1 MLRLKDI
8 VSNGEKKFLE
18 MNEKLLIL
26 DFLSIPTEIFS
37 HETFSFDPFYDL
49 EMEKSFQT
57 SRNERIG
64 FLFLLCLLRQLIH
77 VFCVKWAVE
86 AEDRANLESPLKSNF
101 IFSSFERKW
110 NEVVW
115 SG

>member
-1 MLRLKDI
+1 
-8 VSNGEKKFLE
+8 

-26 DFLSIPTEIFS
+26 DFLSIPTEIFP

-57 SRNERIG
+57 SRNVRIG
-64 FLFLLCLLRQLIH
+64 FLFLLCLLLQLIH

-86 AEDRANLESPLKSNF
+86 AEDGANLEKPSEKQFYFLS
-101 IFSSFERKW
+101 IW
-110 NEVVW
+110 A
-115 SG
+115 